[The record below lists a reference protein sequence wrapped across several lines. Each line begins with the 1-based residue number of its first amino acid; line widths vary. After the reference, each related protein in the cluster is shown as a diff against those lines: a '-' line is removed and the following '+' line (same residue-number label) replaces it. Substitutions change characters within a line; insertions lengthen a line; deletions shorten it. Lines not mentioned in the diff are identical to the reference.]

1 MLRRA
6 PDNDGRPRRRFGT
19 DDLGGDPFARDAPEV
34 TGPVGP
40 SALGGWRAPASYL
53 ELDPQ
58 LVGELARASLSA
70 RGVAALRSGE
80 VAVGAMLASLA
91 IRGEDILLDELLP
104 LDEVELRL
112 HRYAVGQLTPIA
124 VHPIT
129 SVAVLLRALAYCAA
143 SSPGETWEVVAHDG
157 RTDPV
162 AIAAARSHELR
173 WLQPPAPDAP
183 HSAPWA
189 EPTTREDP
197 PGSSVAWWQAE
208 LAKPAAT
215 AGVAPLLSA
224 PINPDRVTAPIGRA
238 LGPEPA
244 AAQPV
249 VVPVI
254 PERLPEHLL
263 TAVGD
268 TVDKALSNALIE
280 LELDPATLDELRDNS
295 ALERLAD
302 AVARLEQQV
311 GQIDYVARQVQA
323 LTTAVDELTDS
334 ARSLMR
340 HQWDNMPPQNYW
352 VRMQRADEDVRRAVD
367 ELAAEV
373 RGRMPRPGA
382 RPAPPRPRP
391 RREDLADDG
400 ADDGEYAED

>member
-1 MLRRA
+1 MLRRG
-6 PDNDGRPRRRFGT
+6 PDDGRPRRRFGT
-19 DDLGGDPFARDAPEV
+19 EGSDLDPFPRDVPGV
-34 TGPVGP
+34 SVPGPA
-40 SALGGWRAPASYL
+40 ALGGWAAPASYL

-58 LVGELARASLSA
+58 LVAELTRASLSA

-91 IRGEDILLDELLP
+91 IRGEDILIEELLP
-104 LDEVELRL
+104 LTSAELRL
-112 HRYAVGQLTPIA
+112 HRYAVGQLTPTA
-124 VHPIT
+124 VHPID
-129 SVAVLLRALAYCAA
+129 SVAGLLRSLTFCAA
-143 SSPGETWEVVAHDG
+143 SPPGETWEVVAHDG
-157 RTDPV
+157 RTPPV
-162 AIAAARSHELR
+162 AIAAARHHELR

-189 EPTTREDP
+189 NPTTQEEP
-197 PGSSVAWWQAE
+197 PGYNAAWWQAE
-208 LAKPAAT
+208 LARPRGATPAALHPDR
-215 AGVAPLLSA
+215 VSA
-224 PINPDRVTAPIGRA
+224 PIGPAIQTAQ
-238 LGPEPA
+238 PA
-244 AAQPV
+244 APAAPL

-254 PERLPEHLL
+254 PDRLPEHLL

-268 TVDKALSNALIE
+268 TVDRALSNALIE

-295 ALERLAD
+295 VLERLIES
-302 AVARLEQQV
+302 VARLESQMS
-311 GQIDYVARQVQA
+311 QIDFVTRQVQA

-373 RGRMPRPGA
+373 RGRLPRVAGRA
-382 RPAPPRPRP
+382 APS
-391 RREDLADDG
+391 RRFADD
-400 ADDGEYAED
+400 DEDEE

>member
-6 PDNDGRPRRRFGT
+6 PDTDGRPRRRFGT
-19 DDLGGDPFARDAPEV
+19 EGTGAEPFARDTV
-34 TGPVGP
+34 TVAGPAGP
-40 SALGGWRAPASYL
+40 AALGGWSAPASYL

-58 LVGELARASLSA
+58 LVGELTRAALSA

-91 IRGEDILLDELLP
+91 IRGEDILLEELLP
-104 LDEVELRL
+104 LSNAELRL
-112 HRYAVGQLTPIA
+112 HRYAVGQLTPIS
-124 VHPIT
+124 VHPVI
-129 SVAVLLRALAYCAA
+129 SVAALLRALAYCAA
-143 SSPGETWEVVAHDG
+143 SPPGETWEVVAHDG
-157 RTDPV
+157 RSTPV

-183 HSAPWA
+183 TRAPWA
-189 EPTTREDP
+189 DPTTQDDP

-208 LAKPAAT
+208 LAKPRAAGAPAT
-215 AGVAPLLSA
+215 AVL
-224 PINPDRVTAPIGRA
+224 PDRVTAPIGTA
-238 LGPEPA
+238 FGAAPA
-244 AAQPV
+244 AGAAAPPQSV

-254 PERLPEHLL
+254 PDRLPEHLL

-268 TVDKALSNALIE
+268 TVDRALSNALIE

-295 ALERLAD
+295 MLERLAES
-302 AVARLEQQV
+302 VGRLEQQV
-311 GQIDYVARQVQA
+311 AQIDFVARQVQA

-352 VRMQRADEDVRRAVD
+352 VRMQRADEEVRRAVD

-382 RPAPPRPRP
+382 RPAPARPRP
-391 RREDLADDG
+391 SAEDRADDD
-400 ADDGEYAED
+400 AAEG